1 MNDKV
6 KILFLFLLFGL
17 VGCTKETDS
26 VLEQDD
32 DYLTSG
38 TNSSFVIKYTKAN
51 SSTAEEKSIKDIWVF
66 AIHNRT
72 KTVRK
77 ISKGELL
84 GEGSF
89 NVNLFISQDDT
100 EQEKYMLVVVANAN
114 DVIAANPEKYLG
126 MSYAEFTENLVNAND
141 VTATSFDDIA
151 GKGIAMWGDSDYVS
165 IYPSGIHPKLPAIIL
180 SRAIARMTIGVGTS
194 ITDVD
199 GKVTWDGKAM
209 VDGVSTDIPF
219 QLTSINLVRSES
231 RYSFAPGFDKDGN
244 MKYNDAQNKATDAS
258 VPALST
264 TYEMTN
270 SLSYPLDPAVIKGRS
285 DIYMPESKIVG
296 AANRYTHFAIVLG
309 GKFETDVVDSYY
321 RVDIKQGENF
331 LNVLRNH
338 NYQLNIRSVST
349 RGGATIED
357 AYKDSGRP
365 IDVDVTIVPWNPV
378 TIDLPT
384 GDGGVIKITNLID
397 KYKSVAPIFY
407 DLDLSIANIVILG
420 NTKVRPITFK
430 STFTTNSKG
439 STITMVNAAGVDV
452 TEIGTEPVFFKIS
465 APKGELILKEPTK
478 FTYEVKIDSITY
490 ISEEYTIEHTDGG
503 LVEIT
508 NKVTDYSTIMP
519 VFYDFSLDLS
529 EIKIKNNSVPL
540 PITLRTTFS
549 TPNPKNLAV
558 KMVDAAGT
566 EVAEIGADPVILRVT
581 GYKGV
586 LTDPTKFTCEVTI
599 GGVVYT
605 INEYTILHTDGG
617 LVDITDKI
625 PTFAK
630 SVPILFD
637 IDLDIADIVVKDNT
651 EELPILCEILNDA
664 GNPNVLSLKLV
675 NAKGEKVTTIGS
687 TPVKLKVVGAEGLL
701 AEILKFTYTVKI
713 GDVIYSKEEHTI
725 SYDVAAANTAHYDL
739 DKTIIAN
746 RANCYILPRIV
757 KNTSYLFSIERVDD
771 YWKSADALY
780 GGDTPANTLSA
791 NPKLKA
797 EILWADFPI
806 TGFSVLGNAKNKVLR
821 LQADDT
827 NIPAL
832 GGNMIIAVK
841 GDAGQILWSWHM
853 WFTDIPMSV
862 KLGSPYTIALN
873 SGMSVMDRELGAVD
887 DAGPDAARFG
897 MKYQWGRKDPF
908 TPSQNATSS
917 VKTRI
922 YTPKGNDLFFNGG
935 GEYGSYNKSSNV
947 TLKMGVLNPM
957 TFYAK
962 GTDWVS
968 EGADAG
974 VNSSRRWNNAA
985 PTVKGSKTIFDPSP
999 RGWRTPWLIDWTR
1012 LVLGNFSVES
1022 HGLRFINPAGRHLYL
1037 PFNGNGYLT
1046 GGDIRHM
1053 GKSYS
1058 YLWSGVSHNNS
1069 KYRGFLF
1076 CATTGFDHT
1085 GQNELGITAMAIRP
1099 VLE

>member
-1 MNDKV
+1 MNEKI
-6 KILFLFLLFGL
+6 KILLLFLLFGL
-17 VGCTKETDS
+17 VGCTKETDPS
-26 VLEQDD
+26 LEPDD

-38 TNSSFVIKYTKAN
+38 TNSSFVIKYAKAN

-89 NVNLFISQDDT
+89 KVSLFISQDDT

-114 DVIAANPEKYLG
+114 DVIAANSEKYLG

-165 IYPSGIHPKLPAIIL
+165 IYLSGIHPKLPAIIL

-194 ITDVD
+194 TTGVD

-378 TIDLPT
+378 SIDLPT
-384 GDGGVIKITNLID
+384 GDGGVVKITNLVD
-397 KYKSVAPIFY
+397 YKGVAPVFY
-407 DLDLSIANIVILG
+407 DIDLNFANIVIEG

-439 STITMVNAAGVDV
+439 STITMVNAAGEDV
-452 TEIGTEPVFFKIS
+452 TEIAAEPVFFKIS

-503 LVEIT
+503 LVEIV

-540 PITLRTTFS
+540 PITLKTTFS
-549 TPNPKNLAV
+549 TNPKNLAV

-566 EVAEIGADPVILRVT
+566 EVAEIGADPVILRVA

-586 LTDPTKFTCEVTI
+586 LTDPTKFSCEVTI

-605 INEYTILHTDGG
+605 INEYTIEHTDGG

-630 SVPILFD
+630 SVPVFFD
-637 IDLDIADIVVKDNT
+637 FDLDIADIVMKDNT
-651 EELPILCEILNDA
+651 EELPISCEILNDA
-664 GNPNVLSLKLV
+664 GNPNTLSIKIV
-675 NAKGEKVTTIGS
+675 NAKGEEVTTIGS
-687 TPVKLKVVGAEGLL
+687 EPVTIKLIGAEGTL
-701 AEILKFTYTVKI
+701 ADILKFTYTINI
-713 GDVIYSKEEHTI
+713 GGVIYSKQEHTI
-725 SYDVAAANTAHYDL
+725 SYTDLIENTQHYDL
-739 DKTIIAN
+739 DKNTLAN
-746 RANCYILPRIV
+746 RANCYILPKKSR
-757 KNTSYLFSIERVDD
+757 TSHKFSIERIDD
-771 YWKSADALY
+771 YWKSTHAIY
-780 GGDTPANTLSA
+780 GGNTLANTIGQNL
-791 NPKLKA
+791 NLTA
-797 EILWADFPI
+797 EVLWADFDYK
-806 TGFSVLGNAKNKVLR
+806 GKYFKVF
-821 LQADDT
+821 ADVADKSLSMVVD
-827 NIPAL
+827 NMPAL
-832 GGNMIIAVK
+832 GGNIIVAIK

-853 WFTDIPMSV
+853 WFTDVPWDVSSAV
-862 KLGSPYTIALN
+862 KTKLPTNHHI
-873 SGMSVMDRELGAVD
+873 MDRNLGALSYKI
-887 DAGPDAARFG
+887 GSTESFG
-897 MKYQWGRKDPF
+897 MFYQWGRKDLFP
-908 TPSQNATSS
+908 PSSS
-917 VKTRI
+917 LNTAVESTI
-922 YTPKGNDLFFNGG
+922 YTQTGSAKYGTGG
-935 GEYGSYNKSSNV
+935 VYGTFSDGGS
-947 TLKMGVLNPM
+947 LKLSIANPM
-957 TFYAK
+957 TYY
-962 GTDWVS
+962 TSSNDWVVN
-968 EGADAG
+968 GPDAG
-974 VNSSRRWNNAA
+974 VNASKRWS
-985 PTVKGSKTIFDPSP
+985 TTGSEGRGGKTIFDPCP
-999 RGWRTPWLIDWTR
+999 RGWRTPWMINWNSFTISNFLKTTPYYGRFYKNKNGFFPLSGCRVPLGAIVNVLKSVYAHSATSALNDAKGYTLYAPVSME
-1012 LVLGNFSVES
+1012 LVVNSGNPRVY
-1022 HGLRFINPAGRHLYL
+1022 AL
-1037 PFNGNGYLT
+1037 P
-1046 GGDIRHM
+1046 
-1053 GKSYS
+1053 
-1058 YLWSGVSHNNS
+1058 
-1069 KYRGFLF
+1069 
-1076 CATTGFDHT
+1076 
-1085 GQNELGITAMAIRP
+1085 IRP
-1099 VLE
+1099 VWDF